1 MLSWRDVLAQEE
13 RSKDLMREAE
23 IDRLT
28 HQSKPQRSWLAGF
41 LSEILAWAA
50 GWLAARRIARHEDR
64 VDAPRTVPAKRGEPC
79 ADCP

>member
-28 HQSKPQRSWLAGF
+28 HQSKPQRS
-41 LSEILAWAA
+41 
-50 GWLAARRIARHEDR
+50 
-64 VDAPRTVPAKRGEPC
+64 
-79 ADCP
+79 